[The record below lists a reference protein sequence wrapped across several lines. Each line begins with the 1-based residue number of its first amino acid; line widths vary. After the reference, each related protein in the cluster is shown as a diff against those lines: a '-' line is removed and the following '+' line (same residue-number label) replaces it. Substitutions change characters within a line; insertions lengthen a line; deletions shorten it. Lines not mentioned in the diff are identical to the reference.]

1 MTPLL
6 LFGGLF
12 IIAYGGLGIL
22 ALRRPLF
29 AHIAMREATR
39 RPWQSALVVAG
50 LMIGSGAILLSQVYQ
65 NSQDDSLTAG
75 AFQAWG
81 RVDLVVAAADNS
93 SFDPTIAQALAND
106 TQIRHSA
113 VGVQAGVELVG
124 SVADLDRGLSS
135 AFVRLIGFDPANQ
148 APFGRFRLVDGSQTS
163 GESLKAGQVLIGQ
176 SLALAMGA
184 KVGDNLRVSM
194 GQLNGDAKIGEVR
207 VAGVVTP
214 DGPGSYGLRPA
225 VFTPRETMAGLIGTN
240 RVNIIRIAAPGNG
253 QAELDA
259 GHRLVPIVA
268 VALAALPEASQLQV
282 REDKAG
288 DITAA
293 RQQQDPGNATG
304 GFTGI
309 LSSIVL
315 LAGLVLVVNLMATL
329 VEERRPRL
337 AVLRALGLSRVG
349 LVAALCTEGALYS
362 LVAAVVGIVPGLLV
376 SWLLVATTVR
386 GSGGDVG
393 AGGGIAIGRDL
404 TVQLSVRPSAVALA
418 IAAGAVVTLA
428 AVVLAAVLRSDM
440 MIAAAI
446 RDLPDPTKNKGGS
459 LSSRL
464 RYLGLAVGS
473 LIALFNPLPDLPGSP
488 LRLLGGTGLITLASF
503 AMRGRM
509 PDRAR
514 LTAAGLALAAWA
526 LASLTVAFSTSTSQ
540 SGGVDLFLAI
550 PVVALGLSLAVVS
563 NLRAFEIAAAA
574 VGNASGRLRAT
585 LRPALAYTV
594 RRPVRASLTVATLGT
609 LLSVIVIYNILI
621 ADFAN
626 QTRQS
631 DARALY
637 DISVYMPAQRT
648 IVLPSAL
655 QAQLATSLSVPTR
668 SYLGRV
674 QVSSPVGTPA
684 LWHQERL
691 SLYELTAELASNPP
705 MGRDMTNR
713 LPQFPSDAAAW
724 RAVQNDPGWVFWT
737 RFNTDVQLTFVG
749 SDGLVTRNVA
759 GDLGDPILNGVIGS
773 PQALAPFGNLPLGTT
788 VLMKAKPGV
797 DPRVLAAQIR
807 QALLPDGAEVTAVA
821 DLLRQR
827 NVAFGLFA
835 SVPILFMRMGMVIGI
850 LSLAILA
857 FRAVVQRRRA
867 IGVLRALGYRRAEV
881 VAGIMTEATVTTTVG
896 VLVGTVTGIAAGYV
910 YLNGTTTTT
919 SPFGLDFSSL
929 AVTLVL
935 IYAAVLLAT
944 VGPALAAVR
953 TTPGQALRMQE

>member
-22 ALRRPLF
+22 TLRRPLF
-29 AHIAMREATR
+29 ARIAVREATR

-113 VGVQAGVELVG
+113 AGVQAGVELVG

-163 GESLKAGQVLIGQ
+163 GESLQAGQVLIGQ

-194 GQLNGDAKIGEVR
+194 GQMNGDAKTGEVR

-293 RQQQDPGNATG
+293 RQQQDPGNANG
-304 GFTGI
+304 GFTGV

-337 AVLRALGLSRVG
+337 AVLRALGLSRLG
-349 LVAALCTEGALYS
+349 LIAALSTEGALYS
-362 LVAAVVGIVPGLLV
+362 LAAAVLGVLPGVLV
-376 SWLLVATTVR
+376 SWALVAGTIR
-386 GSGGDVG
+386 GSGGVG
-393 AGGGIAIGRDL
+393 AGGGIGLGRDL
-404 TVQLSVRPSAVALA
+404 QVQLSVRPGAVALA

-428 AVVLAAVLRSDM
+428 AVVVAAALRSGM
-440 MIAAAI
+440 TIAAAI
-446 RDLPDPTKNKGGS
+446 RDLPEPTTANRGS
-459 LSSRL
+459 LSARVL
-464 RYLGLAVGS
+464 QLGLGVGS
-473 LIALFNPLPDLPGSP
+473 LIALVNPLPPFPGAA
-488 LRLLGGTGLITLASF
+488 LRLLGGTGLITLAAL

-526 LASLTVAFSTSTSQ
+526 LTGMTVAFSTVSSS
-540 SGGVDLFLAI
+540 SGGIELFLAI
-550 PVVALGLSLAVVS
+550 PVTALGLSLALVS
-563 NLRAFEIAAAA
+563 NVRLLERAAFA
-574 VGNASGRLRAT
+574 VGDASGRIRAT
-585 LRPALAYTV
+585 VRLALAYLV
-594 RRPVRASLTVATLGT
+594 GRPLRASLTVATLAM
-609 LLSVIVIYNILI
+609 LLSVIVLYNVLI

-631 DARALY
+631 DARAPY
-637 DISVYMPAQRT
+637 DISVFMPAQRAM
-648 IVLPSAL
+648 VLPAAV
-655 QAQLATSLSVPTR
+655 QAQVATSVSLPTR
-668 SYLGRV
+668 TYLGPV
-674 QVSSPVGTPA
+674 QVSSPPGTPA
-684 LWHQERL
+684 IWHQEHL
-691 SLYELTAELASNPP
+691 SLYELTPELVSNPP
-705 MGRDMTNR
+705 MGQDMTNR
-713 LPQFPSDAAAW
+713 LPQFPNDAAAW
-724 RAVQNDPGWVFWT
+724 RSVQNDPGWVFWT

-749 SDGLVTRNVA
+749 SQGLVTRNVA
-759 GDLGDPILNGVIGS
+759 GDLGDPILDGIIGS

-788 VLMKAKPGV
+788 VLIKAKPGV
-797 DPRVLAAQIR
+797 DPRFLAGQMR
-807 QALLPDGAEVTAVA
+807 QALLPEGAEVTTTA
-821 DLLRQR
+821 DLFKQR
-827 NVAFGLFA
+827 DVAFELFA
-835 SVPILFMRMGMVIGI
+835 SVPVLFMRMGIVVGI

-857 FRAVVQRRRA
+857 FRAAVQRRRS
-867 IGVLRALGYRRAEV
+867 IGVLRALGYRRSEV
-881 VAGIMTEATVTTTVG
+881 VAGIMAEATLTTTCG
-896 VLVGTVTGIAAGYV
+896 ALVGIVTGIVASILYI
-910 YLNGTTTTT
+910 NGTI
-919 SPFGLDFSSL
+919 SAALPGLDLLSL
-929 AVTLVL
+929 AGTLAL
-935 IYAAVLLAT
+935 MYAAVLLAT
-944 VGPALAAVR
+944 VGPAMAAAR
-953 TTPGQALRMQE
+953 TPPAQALRLQE